1 METISETLQPSLL
14 RFNKLNSKLLLTL
27 INDQTFMTEVTNLR
41 FKLENLKIEKRQQQK
56 QQLIE
61 LSEIKLTYLLQST
74 VTTKYFF
81 LQNFF

>member
-1 METISETLQPSLL
+1 M
-14 RFNKLNSKLLLTL
+14 
-27 INDQTFMTEVTNLR
+27 
-41 FKLENLKIEKRQQQK
+41 NLKIEKRQQQK

-81 LQNFF
+81 LQRFKIKKNRR

>member
-1 METISETLQPSLL
+1 M
-14 RFNKLNSKLLLTL
+14 
-27 INDQTFMTEVTNLR
+27 
-41 FKLENLKIEKRQQQK
+41 NLKIEKRQQQK